1 MLLSELEAS
10 LEAKVIAKFLKVVNP
25 QIRDLC
31 APSQY
36 GGFLVCLHVQKN
48 FFSVSGAANFSG
60 TNVVG
65 LCEPSQNGCLALSPQ
80 LHQA

>member
-1 MLLSELEAS
+1 MLLSNLEAS
-10 LEAKVIAKFLKVVNP
+10 LGAKVIAKFVKALNP
-25 QIRDLC
+25 QLRDLC

-36 GGFLVCLHVQKN
+36 GGFLVCLHAQKN
-48 FFSVSGAANFSG
+48 FFSASGAANFSG

-65 LCEPSQNGCLALSPQ
+65 LCEPSQNGCLVLSPQ